1 MVHSAQCLPA
11 GQQSKTPTYL
21 QGRGRSSIGVGQ
33 SRHGDVNRLQTRIG
47 HTPGLDEADH
57 LVLGAIRRAV
67 TIDEHAIGVRFGHAY
82 HANGKLAR
90 GAIRLE
96 LFIWVCRA
104 QGRHGAALVGQGYQ
118 RVITRHSEFAMRGRE
133 LFAIVL
139 PAIDAVVNRWMRSS
153 TSTIPSAHGRRDRS
167 RVGGARLNLSV
178 DDEK

>member
-1 MVHSAQCLPA
+1 M
-11 GQQSKTPTYL
+11 
-21 QGRGRSSIGVGQ
+21 
-33 SRHGDVNRLQTRIG
+33 QTRIG

-57 LVLGAIRRAV
+57 LVLGTVRRAV

-104 QGRHGAALVGQGYQ
+104 QGRHGAALFSNGDK
-118 RVITRHSEFAMRGRE
+118 RVITRNFELAMRRRE

-139 PAIDAVVNRWMRSS
+139 PTIDAVVNRWMRSF
-153 TSTIPSAHGRRDRS
+153 TSTIPSAHGRCDRG
-167 RVGGARLNLSV
+167 RVGGAGLNLSM

>member
-1 MVHSAQCLPA
+1 M
-11 GQQSKTPTYL
+11 
-21 QGRGRSSIGVGQ
+21 
-33 SRHGDVNRLQTRIG
+33 QTRIG
-47 HTPGLDEADH
+47 HTPGFDEADH
-57 LVLGAIRRAV
+57 LVLGTIRRAV

-104 QGRHGAALVGQGYQ
+104 QGRHGAALFGNGDK
-118 RVITRHSEFAMRGRE
+118 RVITCCSELAMRRRE

-139 PAIDAVVNRWMRSS
+139 PAIDAVASSWMRSP
-153 TSTIPSAHGRRDRS
+153 TIAVPSAHGRRDRG
-167 RVGGARLNLSV
+167 RVGGPRLNLSM